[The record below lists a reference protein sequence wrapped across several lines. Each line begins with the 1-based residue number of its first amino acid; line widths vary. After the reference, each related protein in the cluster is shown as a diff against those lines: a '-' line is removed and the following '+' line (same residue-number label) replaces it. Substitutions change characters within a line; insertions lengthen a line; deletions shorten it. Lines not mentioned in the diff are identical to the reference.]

1 MISLGTFGGQG
12 WNSAQGINNAGVV
25 VGTAWAPNGFF
36 GFVWKNGKLKQLG
49 TLGGSFSQAYA
60 INNKGQITG
69 DAYTANGDLH
79 AFITTGGKLKDL
91 GVVSG
96 TASWGFGINDAGIVV
111 GQSTYGQ
118 NGNYHAFVYAGKKMK
133 DLNSLIPS
141 NSGWELDAANGINNA
156 GKIVGYGT
164 HNGAYRAFLL
174 TPR

>member
-1 MISLGTFGGQG
+1 MAVLILRDGSQKPVT
-12 WNSAQGINNAGVV
+12 
-25 VGTAWAPNGFF
+25 P
-36 GFVWKNGKLKQLG
+36 KNGYA
-49 TLGGSFSQAYA
+49 FSQ
-60 INNKGQITG
+60 QE
-69 DAYTANGDLH
+69 LSS
-79 AFITTGGKLKDL
+79 F
-91 GVVSG
+91 
-96 TASWGFGINDAGIVV
+96 NDAGIVV

-118 NGNYHAFVYAGKKMK
+118 NGDYHAFVYAGKKMK